1 MFVRPCW
8 KPRAIEDAYRLIDE
22 HPWALLISNGEDGP
36 LATNLPLL
44 LDRKR
49 GGHGVLI
56 GHIARANEQARTA
69 LFDTQSQVLAAFH
82 GPSSYV
88 TPSWYPN
95 RDMPGTYYYMAVHCY
110 GRVRTQRET
119 DLEAALALLNDR
131 MEAPVPD
138 GWSVSEI
145 PHSEVTR
152 RLPAILGFELDIE
165 RIEAKFKLGQ
175 DEPRKDAMAVAGHL
189 ASSSDPSQRALAVA
203 VNNANQGRS
212 K

>member
-8 KPRAIEDAYRLIDE
+8 KPRAIEDAYRLVDDY
-22 HPWALLISNGEDGP
+22 PWALLISNRDDGP

-44 LDRKR
+44 LDRTR
-49 GGHGVLI
+49 GDHGVLT
-56 GHIARANEQARTA
+56 GHIARANDHARA
-69 LFDTQSQVLAAFH
+69 LLFDTQSQVLAVFH

-110 GRVRTQRET
+110 GRIKLQLEA
-119 DLEAALALLNDR
+119 DLEAALTLLTDC
-131 MEAPVPD
+131 MEAAVPN
-138 GWSVSEI
+138 GWRMDEV
-145 PHSEVTR
+145 PHSEITR

-175 DEPRKDAMAVAGHL
+175 DEPRKDAMAVAEHL
-189 ASSSDPSQRALAVA
+189 AASSDPSQRALAVA
-203 VNNANQGRS
+203 VRKANQDRS